1 MVKGIRR
8 YYELTKHVSNPGEYY
23 FHKGERRKRDLVFQ
37 TRPHAIR
44 LEVPLRLYILFK
56 EIFME
61 DVYGIQELVAS
72 LPPRPKIIDIGA
84 NAGFFNFILL
94 SKTGQADILAFEPI
108 PANVMRFQYVLDQNP
123 WLKPYIRLEA
133 KAVTGQPIP
142 VLTLYA
148 EEGDVNQTVASVFA
162 DFHEN
167 NTRQIE
173 VPSLSLTEVL
183 EGESSVDLL
192 KLDCEGSEYD
202 ILYHTDPLLIRRI
215 GRILAEIHDLD
226 EDRRN
231 VREMSRFLQE
241 AGFRVQYEWLQPQ
254 CYMLAAVRE

>member
-1 MVKGIRR
+1 
-8 YYELTKHVSNPGEYY
+8 
-23 FHKGERRKRDLVFQ
+23 
-37 TRPHAIR
+37 
-44 LEVPLRLYILFK
+44 
-56 EIFME
+56 
-61 DVYGIQELVAS
+61 
-72 LPPRPKIIDIGA
+72 
-84 NAGFFNFILL
+84 
-94 SKTGQADILAFEPI
+94 
-108 PANVMRFQYVLDQNP
+108 
-123 WLKPYIRLEA
+123 
-133 KAVTGQPIP
+133 
-142 VLTLYA
+142 
-148 EEGDVNQTVASVFA
+148 NQTVASVFA

-215 GRILAEIHDLD
+215 DRILAEIHDLD